1 MTQMPCLASAICPS
15 SHRHPSHPIRRYP
28 QATMLAVRGRSSRSR
43 SSVLAGA
50 AVTVAISRLL
60 LLLLLLL
67 VAAPTCAFSATTK
80 KARALVENLVH
91 DEQCYLTDVRP
102 SK

>member
-1 MTQMPCLASAICPS
+1 MYLRLQCLPDPPVSG
-15 SHRHPSHPIRRYP
+15 IRKQ
-28 QATMLAVRGRSSRSR
+28 QATMLAVRGRRSRSRSR

-50 AVTVAISRLL
+50 AVTVAIST
-60 LLLLLLL
+60 LLLLL

-80 KARALVENLVH
+80 ARALVLSLVH

-102 SK
+102 NK

>member
-1 MTQMPCLASAICPS
+1 MYLRLQCLPDPPVSG
-15 SHRHPSHPIRRYP
+15 IRKQ
-28 QATMLAVRGRSSRSR
+28 QATMLAVRGRSRSR

-50 AVTVAISRLL
+50 AVTVAIST
-60 LLLLLLL
+60 LLLLL
-67 VAAPTCAFSATTK
+67 VAAPTCAFSATT

-102 SK
+102 NK

>member
-1 MTQMPCLASAICPS
+1 
-15 SHRHPSHPIRRYP
+15 
-28 QATMLAVRGRSSRSR
+28 MLAVRGRSRSR

-50 AVTVAISRLL
+50 AVTVAIST
-60 LLLLLLL
+60 LLLLL
-67 VAAPTCAFSATTK
+67 VAAPTCAFSAT

-102 SK
+102 NK

>member
-1 MTQMPCLASAICPS
+1 
-15 SHRHPSHPIRRYP
+15 
-28 QATMLAVRGRSSRSR
+28 MLAVRGRSSRSR

-50 AVTVAISRLL
+50 AVTVAIST
-60 LLLLLLL
+60 LLLLLL